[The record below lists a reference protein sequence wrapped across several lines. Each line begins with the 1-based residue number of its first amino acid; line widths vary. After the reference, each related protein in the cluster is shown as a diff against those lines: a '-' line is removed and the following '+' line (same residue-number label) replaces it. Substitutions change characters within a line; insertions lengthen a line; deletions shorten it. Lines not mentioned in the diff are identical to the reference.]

1 MNQRLFQWLALVTL
15 GVTLGVMAS
24 GVARASA
31 ANLTPQAYL
40 PLVER
45 ASSAADAVWSLV
57 GNAGTNPAVN
67 FVGTTDGTSLV
78 IQPRAGNVG
87 IGTTNPVSKLHIVS
101 TEGQLPPRVEAA
113 GNTFAAGWD
122 FYRGSAGKG
131 YVGVPPEG
139 QDTAPGEMVLFGGSD
154 TKASIWAS
162 RARGLT
168 VDTTTN
174 VGVGTDAP
182 PNKLTVDVSST
193 APVDSGI
200 TIQGATSSAGDLGL
214 RISNTGGG
222 GREWYLDSTS
232 NGSGYGGG
240 RLVVLAGVAGLPVM
254 TLLGT
259 GQVGI
264 GETNPSGRLEVAG
277 PDADAIFGLSTGANG
292 TGVYGV
298 ASNGPSAYGVW
309 GTSTS
314 GYAGYFSGNVR
325 VTGNLQKAGGSFKI
339 DHPLDPANKY
349 LSHSFVESPDMK
361 NIYDGVV
368 ALEANGE
375 AMVTMPDWFDALN
388 QDFRYQLTAIG
399 APGPN
404 LYIAEEVHDNHFKIA
419 GGQPGMKVSWQVTGT
434 RHDAWANAHRI
445 PVEEDKRGA
454 EQGSYLHPELFGQPQ
469 TKSVEWA
476 THPELMQ
483 QLQAAK
489 TQP

>member
-15 GVTLGVMAS
+15 GVTLGVMAT
-24 GVARASA
+24 GVARANA

-45 ASSAADAVWSLV
+45 ASSAADAAWSLF

-67 FVGTTDGTSLV
+67 FVGTTDGASL
-78 IQPRAGNVG
+78 ILQPGLGNVG
-87 IGTTNPVSKLHIVS
+87 IGTKSPVSKLHVTS
-101 TEGQLPPRVEAA
+101 SDGALPPRLEAT
-113 GNTFAAGWD
+113 GNSFAAGWD
-122 FYRGSAGKG
+122 FYRGATGKG

-139 QDTAPGEMVLFGGSD
+139 QALAPNEMVLFGGSD
-154 TKASIWAS
+154 TKASIWAGQ
-162 RARGLT
+162 ARGLT
-168 VDTTTN
+168 VDTNTN

-182 PNKLTVDVSST
+182 SNKLTVDLGSG
-193 APVDSGI
+193 AAADSGV
-200 TIQGATSSAGDLGL
+200 TIQGATATLGDLGL
-214 RISNTGGG
+214 RIRNTAAG

-240 RLVVLAGVAGLPVM
+240 RLVVLGGVGDVPVM
-254 TLLGT
+254 TLLGN
-259 GQVGI
+259 GRVGI
-264 GETNPSGRLEVAG
+264 GETTPAGRLEVAG
-277 PDADAIFGLSTGANG
+277 PDTAAIYGMSTGANG
-292 TGVYGV
+292 TGLYGV
-298 ASNGPSAYGVW
+298 ASNGPAAYGVW

-314 GYAGYFSGNVR
+314 GYAGFFSGNVR
-325 VTGNLQKAGGSFKI
+325 VTGNLEKGGGSFKI

-368 ALEANGE
+368 ALDGSGE
-375 AMVTMPDWFDALN
+375 AVVTMPDWFDALN

-404 LYIAEEVHDNHFKIA
+404 LYVAEEVHDNRFKIA
-419 GGQPGMKVSWQVTGT
+419 GGKPGMKVSWQVTGT

-445 PVEEDKRGA
+445 PVEEDKLGA

-483 QLQAAK
+483 QLQAANK
-489 TQP
+489 QP